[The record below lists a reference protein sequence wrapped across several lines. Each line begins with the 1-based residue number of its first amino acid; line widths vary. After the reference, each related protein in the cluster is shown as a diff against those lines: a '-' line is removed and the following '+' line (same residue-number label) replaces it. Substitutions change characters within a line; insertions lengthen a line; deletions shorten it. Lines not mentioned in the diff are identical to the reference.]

1 MVIADVVTRLHDWG
15 IESVESDDP
24 ALSFTYEKVVWMV
37 KNRINSDEIPEGL
50 EKITIDMVCAEYLKF
65 LQSLGKLTEIEIES
79 VTASS
84 ISMGDTTV
92 NLGGADATPE
102 QKFNSL
108 INGILTGHE
117 EDFIRYRRMVW

>member
-1 MVIADVVTRLHDWG
+1 MAIADVVTRLLDWG

-37 KNRINSDEIPEGL
+37 KNRINSDDIPEGL

-65 LQSLGKLTEIEIES
+65 LHSLGKLTELEIDA

-92 NLGGADATPE
+92 NLGGADSTPE

-108 INGILTGHE
+108 IDGILT
-117 EDFIRYRRMVW
+117 M

>member
-1 MVIADVVTRLHDWG
+1 MVIADVVTRLQDWG
-15 IESVESDDP
+15 LEGVDSNDP
-24 ALSFTYEKVVWMV
+24 TLSFTFEKVIWMV

-65 LQSLGKLTEIEIES
+65 LYSLGKLTEIEIES

-84 ISMGDTTV
+84 ITMGDTSV

-108 INGILTGHE
+108 INGFLNGHE